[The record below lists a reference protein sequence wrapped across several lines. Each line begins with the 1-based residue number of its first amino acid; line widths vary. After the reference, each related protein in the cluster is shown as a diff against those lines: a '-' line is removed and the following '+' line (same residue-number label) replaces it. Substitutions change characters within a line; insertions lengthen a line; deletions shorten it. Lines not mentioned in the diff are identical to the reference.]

1 MEKRLIIFDL
11 DGTLLNT
18 LEDLTDS
25 LNAVLAA
32 HGLPEHSKQAVKG
45 FVGNGVRKLIERAV
59 SGGENNPLF
68 ETVLDENKAYYREHM
83 DIKTAPYP
91 GVLRALKKLKTAG
104 YITAIASNKY
114 DAATQGL
121 KEKFFSETIDAA
133 LGDGVVATKKPQPE
147 IIFELMHR
155 LRVSD
160 PKNVLYVGDSDVDIQ
175 TAANAGIGCISVC
188 WGFRTAKFL
197 KEHKAQILIDR
208 AGKLPEAVEMYFNKI
223 SKK

>member
-1 MEKRLIIFDL
+1 M
-11 DGTLLNT
+11 
-18 LEDLTDS
+18 
-25 LNAVLAA
+25 
-32 HGLPEHSKQAVKG
+32 
-45 FVGNGVRKLIERAV
+45 
-59 SGGENNPLF
+59 
-68 ETVLDENKAYYREHM
+68 
-83 DIKTAPYP
+83 
-91 GVLRALKKLKTAG
+91 
-104 YITAIASNKY
+104 
-114 DAATQGL
+114 
-121 KEKFFSETIDAA
+121 
-133 LGDGVVATKKPQPE
+133 ATKKPQPE

-175 TAANAGIGCISVC
+175 TAANAGIGCISVS